1 MCAKSQMY
9 VLLEVGAPLSL
20 VDAELD
26 RVGDYD
32 CLVDVLYTSVC
43 GTQVGEI
50 RGTRGPDKFLP
61 HCMGHEGLGIVRSIG
76 NKVSKFLVGDLVYL
90 TWIPCDDSPVTGK
103 RHRCDTTGDIINSG
117 PVVSFATSVVCSSS
131 RLFKV
136 STSIFGDDIPYAALT
151 PLGCAYATAYG
162 MVKRTGQLSEVE
174 KSDSVAVVGTGGVGL
189 ATAIFLGLAG
199 VKSIAIYELDQVR
212 KGAAL
217 RLLDEISG
225 CEGVDGNLV
234 DDANLYA
241 RVFECSGTVS
251 GAELSYRLT
260 RNSGVCILSGNLPFG
275 AKVSIDPFDIL
286 LGKQIVGAGV
296 GNSIPKDDFP
306 EIEQIIAS
314 NLHLFESLVTTG
326 YEFKDINDA
335 IFDFEFNSVQR
346 PVIRCT

>member
-1 MCAKSQMY
+1 MLDTLY
-9 VLLEVGAPLSL
+9 ISL
-20 VDAELD
+20 
-26 RVGDYD
+26 
-32 CLVDVLYTSVC
+32 
-43 GTQVGEI
+43 
-50 RGTRGPDKFLP
+50 
-61 HCMGHEGLGIVRSIG
+61 
-76 NKVSKFLVGDLVYL
+76 
-90 TWIPCDDSPVTGK
+90 IPCDDSPVTGK

-117 PVVSFATSVVCSSS
+117 SVVSFATSVVCSSS
-131 RLFKV
+131 RLFEV
-136 STSIFGDDIPYAALT
+136 STSIFYDDIPYEALT

-217 RLLDEISG
+217 HLLDEISG
-225 CEGVDGNLV
+225 CEGVDGDLV

-296 GNSIPKDDFP
+296 GNSTCDFP

-335 IFDFEFNSVQR
+335 IFDFEFNSVQ
-346 PVIRCT
+346 